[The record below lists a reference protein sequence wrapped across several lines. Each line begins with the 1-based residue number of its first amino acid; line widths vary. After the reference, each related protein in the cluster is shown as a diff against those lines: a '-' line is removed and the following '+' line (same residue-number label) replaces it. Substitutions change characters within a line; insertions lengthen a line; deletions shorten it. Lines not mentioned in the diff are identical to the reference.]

1 MFLKNAARLT
11 FVNSVNIWKLLLYRI
26 LCLLCVLGLTTVV
39 AWPIINVLIKDNFF
53 VEVQKTFEGM
63 LFNFNIEKLFLGV
76 DTVFKMFAEIISTH
90 GYVVQ
95 TVFVAIF
102 DVILVSFLE
111 QYSSLALHQCV
122 GGYMSSLT
130 KYGFTN
136 AYVSNFGRASLLAL
150 GRIITTLILNL
161 GIWIGM
167 YFMASGLYAKI
178 GVMAIILAFFLAIV
192 LVSLKSAMFCAWEPA
207 YQIHGESIFK
217 ALKRGLIA
225 VWRRFFRVLSAYL
238 ILSVL
243 VFIVNI
249 FAFTLTA
256 GVGLLVTAPLTTL
269 SYVALGEVV
278 YRELNG
284 MRYYVDSEHIVSPKK
299 LEQQDSFSKVKD
311 II

>member
-11 FVNSVNIWKLLLYRI
+11 FVNSLNIWKILLYRI
-26 LCLLCVLGLTTVV
+26 LCLLCVLGLTTVI

-53 VEVQKTFEGM
+53 VEVQKSFEGM
-63 LFNFNIEKLFLGV
+63 LFNFNIEKLFLGIEA
-76 DTVFKMFAEIISTH
+76 VFKKFAEIISNH

-102 DVILVSFLE
+102 DIILVAFLE
-111 QYSSLALHQCV
+111 AYSSLALHQCV

-136 AYVSNFGRASLLAL
+136 AYISNFGRATLLAL
-150 GRIITTLILNL
+150 VRIITTLILNL

-178 GVMAIILAFFLAIV
+178 GVMAIILAFFLIIV
-192 LVSLKSAMFCAWEPA
+192 LVSLKSAIFCAWEPA
-207 YQIHGESIFK
+207 YLIHNDDAFN
-217 ALKRGLIA
+217 ALKRGILA
-225 VWRRFFRVLSAYL
+225 VWRKYFKVLSAYL

-243 VFIVNI
+243 AFIINI

-269 SYVALGEVV
+269 SYVTLGEVI

-284 MRYYVDSEHIVSPKK
+284 MRYYVDSEHIITPKK